1 MNTVIIL
8 KKIIYVKQAE
18 RFIDPEHSD
27 WVYLVHKALY
37 ELKQFTFEWYNILK
51 TVLESAEL
59 QFKHIESNHAVFMI
73 YTELS
78 MMYLVLFMD
87 DMTVFE
93 DDKVLIEETKIKLFS
108 HFKMKDLDIIKCF
121 LGLEIEHNSCE
132 DVIISQKC
140 YIECIFKWFGMQN
153 CKPAHT
159 SLFINIRL
167 HKRDYD
173 PDSFDSSMDQILSR
187 EIIESLNHL
196 A

>member
-1 MNTVIIL
+1 
-8 KKIIYVKQAE
+8 
-18 RFIDPEHSD
+18 
-27 WVYLVHKALY
+27 
-37 ELKQFTFEWYNILK
+37 
-51 TVLESAEL
+51 
-59 QFKHIESNHAVFMI
+59 MI

-140 YIECIFKWFGMQN
+140 YIECIFK
-153 CKPAHT
+153 
-159 SLFINIRL
+159 
-167 HKRDYD
+167 
-173 PDSFDSSMDQILSR
+173 
-187 EIIESLNHL
+187 
-196 A
+196 